1 MSSVPLAF
9 QTEARLLA
17 LLAHATRLQI
27 VELLRHGEVCV
38 CDMQAAL
45 SQRQAYVSQHLMALR
60 EAGIVTCRKDGLR
73 VYYQLSDPRIL
84 GLLDQVRAVSQHKSP
99 RHAGGM
105 MDDSG
110 QTS

>member
-1 MSSVPLAF
+1 MPSVPLAF
-9 QTEARLLA
+9 KTESRLLA
-17 LLAHATRLQI
+17 LLAHPIRLQI

-45 SQRQAYVSQHLMALR
+45 GQRQAYVSQHLMALR

-84 GLLDQVRAVSQHKSP
+84 RVLDQLRALSRARLS
-99 RHAGGM
+99 
-105 MDDSG
+105 
-110 QTS
+110 